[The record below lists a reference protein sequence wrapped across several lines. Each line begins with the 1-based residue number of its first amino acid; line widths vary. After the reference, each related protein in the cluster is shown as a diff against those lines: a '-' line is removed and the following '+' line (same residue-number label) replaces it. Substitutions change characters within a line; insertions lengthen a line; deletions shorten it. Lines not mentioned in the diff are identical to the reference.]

1 MKAKEAFDK
10 LFEGVKFDSSLY
22 KKILH
27 TNIEFI
33 TRNEEFTRLFSGRN
47 IGCYLLKYTMYDK
60 NIYYD
65 SVFGL
70 EADDVIDT
78 IKDISTIPKSFKVAR
93 DDINLAI
100 FYIVHRFLSNKD
112 LSEKQRLEFAKETL
126 NYFSYRTLVLISS
139 NYFIYPISE
148 EKATSL
154 TERLSNK
161 YLIKKLKNW
170 NEYCQ
175 YRSDEFLDNKFRKL
189 LDKFD
194 NDDEL
199 SKGISD
205 LYIRTKD
212 TIKNIYSE
220 FMIMLEKDEVIKS
233 KSSTIT
239 DTEGDVN
246 LIDKI
251 DTVDVYMTRLEHLL
265 VDKSSLVKREYINT
279 VIDIV
284 NSISYTNL
292 EEVLDYI
299 VNYTFD
305 SKNNYKRVHELFKEV
320 VINAIDYLQRN
331 NVFTNKKLDIVMAMN
346 YLVGNVL
353 YARGDELDVHRV
365 KINIEKLIK
374 DLYKLNKNKITDR
387 NIKNLRNGVYLYV
400 VLRAFIA

>member
-65 SVFGL
+65 SLFGL

-161 YLIKKLKNW
+161 YLIKRLKNW

-199 SKGISD
+199 SKAISD

-233 KSSTIT
+233 KGSTIT
-239 DTEGDVN
+239 DLEGDTK

-265 VDKSSLVKREYINT
+265 VDKSSLVKREYINA

-284 NSISYTNL
+284 NSVSYTNL
-292 EEVLDYI
+292 EEVLGYI
-299 VNYTFD
+299 VNYSFD
-305 SKNNYKRVHELFKEV
+305 SKNNYKKVHDLFKEII
-320 VINAIDYLQRN
+320 INAVDYLQRN
-331 NVFTNKKLDIVMAMN
+331 NVFTNKKLDIVMAIN

-353 YARGDELDVHRV
+353 YARGDELDVHKV
-365 KINIEKLIK
+365 KTNIEKLIK

-387 NIKNLRNGVYLYV
+387 NIKNIRNGVYLYV